1 MNQPSKE
8 NYERNVMKQLALK
21 EGNMV
26 IVGHFDKSFENEDY
40 EVYFN
45 TKTGVEVLKGKDGND
60 PFKTELPLL
69 FDVGIMGSCLN
80 KCYFCYQGRTTEPHM
95 TLENFKLLIDQVK
108 HHTNQVALGGRGDP
122 NLHPQFKEIVEYAID
137 NGVVPNYTTSG
148 NGLTDE
154 HIEISK
160 MCGAVAVSD
169 YSQDFTYDAIK
180 RLMDAGIK
188 TNIHMIF
195 SKPNYHTTMKILYGY
210 NPWLSNS
217 VEVVVKKGTN
227 RPKVSKIDLTRL
239 NAVIFLLFKPQGEGK
254 DKLNLIPSPMQIEAF
269 SNKVF
274 DPDCK
279 FKVGM
284 DSCLT
289 NHVMNYANP
298 NKIQKMAVD
307 TCEASRMSVY
317 VSPSMQLIPCSF
329 ADHPEWGIQINGK
342 KDIHYLWNRS
352 MKFNSFRSRLKKNP
366 SCCPVGF

>member
-1 MNQPSKE
+1 
-8 NYERNVMKQLALK
+8 MKQLALK
-21 EGNMV
+21 EGNV
-26 IVGHFDKSFENEDY
+26 IIVGQFDKSFENKDY
-40 EVYFN
+40 EVHFN

-69 FDVGIMGSCLN
+69 FDVGIMGSCQN
-80 KCYFCYQGRTTEPHM
+80 KCYFCYQGRKTEPHM

-108 HHTNQVALGGRGDP
+108 HHTSQVALGGRGDP
-122 NLHPQFKEIVEYAID
+122 NLHPQFKEIVEYARN

-169 YSQDFTYDAIK
+169 YLQEFTYDAIN

-195 SKPNYHTTMKILYGY
+195 SRTNYHDAMKILYGY
-210 NPWLSNS
+210 NPWKIYRGSKVNLS
-217 VEVVVKKGTN
+217 K
-227 RPKVSKIDLTRL
+227 L
-239 NAVIFLLFKPQGEGK
+239 NAVIFLLFKPQGEGR
-254 DKLNLIPSPMQIEAF
+254 DKVDLIPTSMHIESF
-269 SNKVF
+269 SKKVF
-274 DPDCK
+274 NPDCK
-279 FKVGM
+279 FKIGM
-284 DSCLT
+284 DSCLI
-289 NHVMNYANP
+289 NHVMKYSNP

-329 ADHPEWGIQINGK
+329 SEHSEWGVQINGK
-342 KDIHYLWNRS
+342 KDIHYIWNKS
-352 MKFNSFRSRLKKNP
+352 TKFTQFRNRLKKNP

>member
-1 MNQPSKE
+1 
-8 NYERNVMKQLALK
+8 MKQLALK
-21 EGNMV
+21 EGNIV
-26 IVGHFDKSFENEDY
+26 IVGQFDKSFENKDY

-45 TKTGVEVLKGKDGND
+45 TETGVEVLKGKDGND

-69 FDVGIMGSCLN
+69 FDVGIMGSCHN
-80 KCYFCYQGRTTEPHM
+80 KCYFCYQGRKTEPHM

-122 NLHPQFKEIVEYAID
+122 NLHPQFKEIVEYARD

-160 MCGAVAVSD
+160 MCGAVAVSE
-169 YSQDFTYDAIK
+169 YLQEFTYDAIN

-195 SKPNYHTTMKILYGY
+195 SRPNYHTAMKILYGY
-210 NPWLSNS
+210 NPWKVHKGSKVDLS
-217 VEVVVKKGTN
+217 K
-227 RPKVSKIDLTRL
+227 L
-239 NAVIFLLFKPQGEGK
+239 NAVIFLLFKPQGEGRNK
-254 DKLNLIPSPMQIEAF
+254 ADLIPTPMHIQSF
-269 SNKVF
+269 SKKVF
-274 DPDCK
+274 NPDCK
-279 FKVGM
+279 FKIGM
-284 DSCLT
+284 DSCLI
-289 NHVMNYANP
+289 NHVMNYSNP

-342 KDIHYLWNRS
+342 NDIHYLWNRS
-352 MKFNSFRSRLKKNP
+352 MKFISFRSRLKKNP